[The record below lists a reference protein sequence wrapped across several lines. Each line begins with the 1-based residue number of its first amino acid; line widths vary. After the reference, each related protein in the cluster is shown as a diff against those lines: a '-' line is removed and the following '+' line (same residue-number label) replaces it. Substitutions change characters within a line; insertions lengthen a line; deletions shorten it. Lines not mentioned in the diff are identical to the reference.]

1 MDGAAERALRILRIG
16 GPGRFDRSL
25 ARELATGFDVER
37 VSSEAVADAA
47 LCARASSFDAILVD
61 GSSLARGETVPRT
74 VGRLLQREPGLKVI
88 VLVADGDA
96 ATADAAL
103 ASGAWDV
110 ALLGG
115 ETPLAPRLR
124 AAGALRR
131 LETNCGDADPV
142 EERPRRMVGTSD
154 AMRGVF
160 ALIDRVAPSDAP
172 VLILGESGTGK
183 ELAALTIHERG
194 PRAGSPFVP
203 IHCAAVEESLR
214 GGGETG
220 RGGTLFL
227 DEIGELAPASQGT
240 LLRFLEDRGAEPV
253 GRPGRI
259 GNDLRV
265 IAAASRDV
273 HGDVARGGLHDD
285 LYRRLAGSVIE
296 LPPLRARPDDLL
308 LLAHLELRRHAREVG
323 RALRGFSPGAID
335 AMWRWEWPGNVR
347 ELIHRIRRAAVVAEG
362 PFVTPSD
369 LDLDPDAGRAP
380 LLTLREAQVRAEI
393 ECIQGALERTGGNRS
408 RAARALGISRS
419 TLYELLRRHSL
430 E

>member
-1 MDGAAERALRILRIG
+1 M
-16 GPGRFDRSL
+16 
-25 ARELATGFDVER
+25 
-37 VSSEAVADAA
+37 
-47 LCARASSFDAILVD
+47 
-61 GSSLARGETVPRT
+61 
-74 VGRLLQREPGLKVI
+74 
-88 VLVADGDA
+88 
-96 ATADAAL
+96 
-103 ASGAWDV
+103 
-110 ALLGG
+110 
-115 ETPLAPRLR
+115 
-124 AAGALRR
+124 
-131 LETNCGDADPV
+131 
-142 EERPRRMVGTSD
+142 
-154 AMRGVF
+154 
-160 ALIDRVAPSDAP
+160 
-172 VLILGESGTGK
+172 
-183 ELAALTIHERG
+183 
-194 PRAGSPFVP
+194 
-203 IHCAAVEESLR
+203 
-214 GGGETG
+214 
-220 RGGTLFL
+220 
-227 DEIGELAPASQGT
+227 
-240 LLRFLEDRGAEPV
+240 
-253 GRPGRI
+253 
-259 GNDLRV
+259 

-369 LDLDPDAGRAP
+369 LDLDPDAGRVP